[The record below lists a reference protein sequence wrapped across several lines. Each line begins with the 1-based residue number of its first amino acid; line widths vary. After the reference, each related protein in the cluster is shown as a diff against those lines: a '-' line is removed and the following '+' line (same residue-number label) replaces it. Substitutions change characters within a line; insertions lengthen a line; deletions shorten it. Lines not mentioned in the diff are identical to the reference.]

1 MPQRPQDTNP
11 IFSLRHPFVPLYFC
25 GLFILLFTTHSLA
38 QQKTISINA
47 KDIAFAY
54 VDRPGDLYIL
64 KQDNVLMKIDQRGM
78 VVSEQSFSEPL
89 SLFEPRD
96 GARMFAYHN
105 QSQRCYFFSAET
117 KQEYKIEQEYAI
129 NPILVCS
136 SGDYHIW
143 ILDSEDF
150 SLKRVNPVQSKV
162 IVDTPIN
169 TKQFTTAPEIK
180 SMREYQGF
188 LFMHEKNTGIIIF
201 NSIGMQIKKIP
212 GANIEY
218 FNFIGE
224 ELYYKVNDKLIFLDL
239 FDSSTREERLVQGCK
254 LMLFTDTTQYTQF
267 EDRLEIS
274 KKP

>member
-1 MPQRPQDTNP
+1 MTARNQDTKL
-11 IFSLRHPFVPLYFC
+11 IFYRSHSFVSLCFC
-25 GLFILLFTTHSLA
+25 GLLVLLFTTHSLA

-47 KDIAFAY
+47 SDIAFAS
-54 VDRPGDLYIL
+54 VDRPGDLYLL
-64 KQDNVLMKIDQRGM
+64 KKNNVLMKIDQQGN
-78 VVSEQSFSEPL
+78 VLSEQSFTEPL

-129 NPILVCS
+129 NPTLVCS

-143 ILDSEDF
+143 ILDGEDF
-150 SLKRVNPVQSKV
+150 SLKRVNPAQSKV
-162 IVDTPIN
+162 LVDIPVNRT
-169 TKQFTTAPEIK
+169 QFTSTPEII

-224 ELYYKVNDKLIFLDL
+224 ELYYKINDKHIFLDL
-239 FDSSTREERLVQGCK
+239 FDSTTREENLMPGCK
-254 LMLFTDTTQYTQF
+254 IQLITDATHYTQF
-267 EDRLEIS
+267 ADKLEIS
-274 KKP
+274 QKR

>member
-1 MPQRPQDTNP
+1 MPRRHEDTK
-11 IFSLRHPFVPLYFC
+11 IKIYHSHSLVPSCLC
-25 GLFILLFTTHSLA
+25 GLLILIATTNVLA
-38 QQKTISINA
+38 QQKTVSINS

-54 VDRPGDLYIL
+54 VDRPGDLYLL
-64 KQDNVLMKIDQRGM
+64 KTNNVLTKIDQQGN
-78 VVSEQSFSEPL
+78 VVSEQSFPEPL

-117 KQEYKIEQEYAI
+117 KQEFKIEQEYAI
-129 NPILVCS
+129 FPTLVCS

-143 ILDSEDF
+143 ILDGEDF
-150 SLKRVNPVQSKV
+150 SLKRVNPAQSKV
-162 IVDTPIN
+162 LVDIPVN
-169 TKQFTTAPEIK
+169 TKQFTSAPQIK

-201 NSIGMQIKKIP
+201 NNIGIQIKTIP
-212 GANIEY
+212 GGNIEY

-224 ELYYKVNDKLIFLDL
+224 ELYYKVNDKHIFLDL
-239 FDSSTREERLVQGCK
+239 FDSTTREENLKTGCK
-254 LMLFTDTTQYTQF
+254 LLLITDATQYTQF

-274 KKP
+274 HNR